1 MFCTNCGAQVPDGME
16 FCTNCGTR
24 LRAGGADDAAGAVG
38 ANGTAGAAD
47 TADTTPAT
55 TPLTD
60 GSGSAAAASAAFC
73 TNCGAQMPDGM
84 EFCTNCGTR
93 VGAAGGAGQADDPWP
108 FSSSSSASEG
118 FSPDVTQAYP
128 AGTYDYAYADAAA
141 TEPPKKRSR
150 GLVAAAAVLG
160 VLAVAAVVALVVV
173 VVDPFGLNL
182 LDNAPTEVEE
192 QVVETD
198 TDPAE
203 SETTPDAEE
212 ETTEEETSE
221 EESTEEETTE
231 EEEETTSETES
242 GSGSGS
248 SSSGSGSSSSGSG
261 SSGTGGSSS
270 SSKTTTSSGGT
281 YILADSA
288 SHLYTTSELSDLSN
302 WELYIARNEI
312 YARHGRMFQ
321 KEDLQ
326 NYFNAQSWYT
336 PLYSPS
342 DFDSSLLN
350 STEQQNAATILA
362 LEKSRGSEYI

>member
-1 MFCTNCGAQVPDGME
+1 MFCTNCGAQVPAGME

-24 LRAGGADDAAGAVG
+24 LRTGSADDATGVAGSNA
-38 ANGTAGAAD
+38 TA
-47 TADTTPAT
+47 
-55 TPLTD
+55 
-60 GSGSAAAASAAFC
+60 
-73 TNCGAQMPDGM
+73 
-84 EFCTNCGTR
+84 
-93 VGAAGGAGQADDPWP
+93 GAAGGASQADNPWP
-108 FSSSSSASEG
+108 FSSSSSASDG

-173 VVDPFGLNL
+173 VVDPFGLDL

-203 SETTPDAEE
+203 SETTPDEDEGTSEEETAEKE
-212 ETTEEETSE
+212 ETTEEETTEKE
-221 EESTEEETTE
+221 EEA
-231 EEEETTSETES
+231 TSETES

-261 SSGTGGSSS
+261 SSGSGGSSS

-281 YILADSA
+281 YVLADSA
-288 SHLYTTSELSDLSN
+288 SHLYTTSELSGLSN